1 MKKALLIIAL
11 FTLLT
16 QPRRAFA
23 WNDCP
28 RGLINDPYPGTDSN
42 YIDTNNDG
50 ICDHS
55 QAASVNSF
63 ASTKPTDYHL
73 LTIVISL
80 SILYVIS
87 FLLSKKNVIDLTT
100 HRKIWNIFL
109 LVSFLVCG
117 ISGILLILRLNFG
130 LNLPGYA
137 EILFNHVELGIAMT
151 VIAFFHFAWHWHY
164 FKNIFKNN

>member
-1 MKKALLIIAL
+1 MRKLLLIIVL
-11 FTLLT
+11 FILLA
-16 QPRRAFA
+16 QPRKAFA

-28 RGLINDPYPGTDSN
+28 RGLTNDPYPGADSN

-55 QAASVNSF
+55 QSATINS
-63 ASTKPTDYHL
+63 SILPRITDYHL
-73 LTIVISL
+73 IPISISL
-80 SILYVIS
+80 ITLYLIS
-87 FLLSKKNVIDLTT
+87 FFLSRKKTIDSAI
-100 HRKIWNIFL
+100 HRKIWNIL
-109 LVSFLVCG
+109 LLISFLVCG

-151 VIAFFHFAWHWHY
+151 VVAFFHFAWHWHY